1 MNTDAPLV
9 VVWEFER
16 VFRAPYTTPP
26 FELWTP
32 LLRGVGLPPSQ
43 VIVNR
48 AYHAKRRPNGTV
60 LHRWAEYEHVDC
72 ESVWEGGWEIPVYD
86 ANLHELSEWLV
97 LAGGQRLK
105 VVVPEKPS
113 EAPMPLLTL
122 RNEDH
127 EGLTFHS
134 KLEKG
139 EWIRQSLNPSGKY
152 VEERQPLEA
161 STLFHV
167 KQRPLEW
174 PYDAVLITT
183 EGFEEKFILR
193 GELS

>member
-1 MNTDAPLV
+1 MNTNMPLV

-16 VFRAPYTTPP
+16 VSRAPYTNPP

-32 LLRGVGLPPSQ
+32 LLRGAGLPPSQ

-48 AYHAKRRPNGTV
+48 TYHAQRRPNGTV
-60 LHRWAEYEHVDC
+60 LHRWAECEHVDC

-86 ANLHELSEWLV
+86 AKLHGLTEWLV
-97 LAGGQRLK
+97 LAGGQRLN

-127 EGLTFHS
+127 EGLTFQS

-139 EWIRQSLNPSGKY
+139 EWIRQSLNQSGKY
-152 VEERQPLEA
+152 VEERQLLEA

-174 PYDAVLITT
+174 SYDAVLITT